1 MTAATVP
8 RSPKIA
14 ADKVM
19 ADPTGRC
26 REAFLGNGTIVETV
40 RAPGTIGSQI
50 LTGPSTAP
58 FRAEARLSGSGTR
71 GRNG

>member
-14 ADKVM
+14 TYKVTAD
-19 ADPTGRC
+19 
-26 REAFLGNGTIVETV
+26 
-40 RAPGTIGSQI
+40 
-50 LTGPSTAP
+50 P
-58 FRAEARLSGSGTR
+58 FRAEARLSGTETR